1 MEATANQIL
10 DTLRK
15 YVRATEALEMIGF
28 EFADHIKDLT
38 DSAPIDIADIT
49 NACEE
54 YNERVEEL
62 SNEVSETWETLSQ
75 WAIQH

>member
-1 MEATANQIL
+1 MESTANEIL

-15 YVRATEALEMIGF
+15 YVRATEALEILGI

-38 DSAPIDIADIT
+38 DSAPIDVADIT

-54 YNERVEEL
+54 YNERSEEL

-75 WAIQH
+75 WAIHN